1 MFNHLIL
8 TSMKDII
15 FQIQIVLRGSKPKI
29 WRRVLIPSDMS
40 LADFH
45 EVIQTSMGWENS
57 HLHYFEKNNT
67 FYTLKIEG
75 DDFLDENNKID
86 YRDLTVA
93 DLLTKKHDRI
103 TYEYD
108 YGDRWEH
115 DIFLEDITTVNPQIK
130 YPVCIEGKMS
140 CPPEDCGGINGYH
153 DILFI
158 LKNPQHKY
166 YENYKDWLD
175 ERFDPEY
182 FNIDEVNRRLHY

>member
-1 MFNHLIL
+1 MLNHLIL

-115 DIFLEDITTVNPQIK
+115 DIFLEDITAVNPQIK

>member
-1 MFNHLIL
+1 MLNHLIL

-75 DDFLDENNKID
+75 DDFSVRRFYSCDENLWFTINNSNKDI
-86 YRDLTVA
+86 YKVMILN
-93 DLLTKKHDRI
+93 
-103 TYEYD
+103 D
-108 YGDRWEH
+108 YGDFTRE
-115 DIFLEDITTVNPQIK
+115 ININPKNIPILLSGTNLYFLKYKYTKILPKK
-130 YPVCIEGKMS
+130 YPTIT
-140 CPPEDCGGINGYH
+140 
-153 DILFI
+153 
-158 LKNPQHKY
+158 
-166 YENYKDWLD
+166 
-175 ERFDPEY
+175 
-182 FNIDEVNRRLHY
+182 